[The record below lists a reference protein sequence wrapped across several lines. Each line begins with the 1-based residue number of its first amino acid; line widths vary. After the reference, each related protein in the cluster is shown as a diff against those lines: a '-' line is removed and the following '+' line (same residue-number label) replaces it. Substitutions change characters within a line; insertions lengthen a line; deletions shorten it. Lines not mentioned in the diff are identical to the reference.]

1 VLLRPPY
8 SRNELLRWLLLL
20 LVLQRS
26 AWRLTSVE
34 ATGVPME
41 EPRVEVIPMDV
52 RASTGVSSPPTAS
65 ALPASPP
72 IVLSAV
78 DPTQV
83 SNIAIVDEAASG
95 VMQGVAAEASSDEI
109 TSGGG
114 SSLARLHGRQL
125 EPPSSMTDFDFSSPS
140 TLGWS
145 TGGSGTCSFSDSTG
159 SPSVGAGSSGYYY
172 YAEASPHV
180 TRGCAT
186 PSRTT
191 VMSVRRLICTLQR

>member
-1 VLLRPPY
+1 
-8 SRNELLRWLLLL
+8 
-20 LVLQRS
+20 
-26 AWRLTSVE
+26 
-34 ATGVPME
+34 ME

-72 IVLSAV
+72 VVLSAI
-78 DPTQV
+78 DPTRV

-95 VMQGVAAEASSDEI
+95 VMQGLAAEASSDEI

-125 EPPSSMTDFDFSSPS
+125 EPPSSTTNFDFSSPS

-145 TGGSGTCSFSDSTG
+145 TGGTCSFSRHWGRIPSDSTG
-159 SPSVGAGSSGYYY
+159 SPSAGAGSSGYYY
-172 YAEASPHV
+172 YAEAFPHV